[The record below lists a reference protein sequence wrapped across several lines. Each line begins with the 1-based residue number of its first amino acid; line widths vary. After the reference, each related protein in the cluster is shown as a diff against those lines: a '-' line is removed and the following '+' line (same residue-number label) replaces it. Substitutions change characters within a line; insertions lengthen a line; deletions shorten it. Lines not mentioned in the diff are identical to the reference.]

1 MLLSRCLTAVALA
14 LTALGAQAK
23 TENLGVID
31 SVGKEFGNIF
41 FCSTPDFTDYY
52 TFSIADPGTVSG
64 SIVDTSYVLLFTKDV
79 TLKSL
84 TLTSS
89 GSSVALA
96 KDYSASSF
104 SFSGLAS
111 GSYTLAV
118 NGAVTGALAIAGA
131 YSGTIK
137 AVSAPVA
144 SPTPEASDL
153 MMTAMGLGGV
163 AWLVRRRRSAK

>member
-1 MLLSRCLTAVALA
+1 M
-14 LTALGAQAK
+14 
-23 TENLGVID
+23 
-31 SVGKEFGNIF
+31 
-41 FCSTPDFTDYY
+41 
-52 TFSIADPGTVSG
+52 
-64 SIVDTSYVLLFTKDV
+64 
-79 TLKSL
+79 
-84 TLTSS
+84 
-89 GSSVALA
+89 ALA

-137 AVSAPVA
+137 AVAAPVA

-153 MMTAMGLGGV
+153 LMTAMGLGGV
-163 AWLVRRRRSAK
+163 AWLVRRRRFAK